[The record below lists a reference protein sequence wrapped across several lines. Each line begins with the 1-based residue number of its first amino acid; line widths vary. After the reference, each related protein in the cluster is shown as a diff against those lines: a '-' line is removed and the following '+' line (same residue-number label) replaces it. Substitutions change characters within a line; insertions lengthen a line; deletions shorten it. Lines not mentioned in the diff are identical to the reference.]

1 MLGIG
6 GNAISVVISILVALL
21 VFGVLIFVHE
31 LGHFTAARC
40 FGVCIREF
48 SIGMGPKLI
57 EPHLEEERH
66 VIFSASASDRRLCV
80 DEG

>member
-31 LGHFTAARC
+31 LRTFYRRA
-40 FGVCIREF
+40 
-48 SIGMGPKLI
+48 L
-57 EPHLEEERH
+57 L
-66 VIFSASASDRRLCV
+66 RRLHP
-80 DEG
+80 

>member
-57 EPHLEEERH
+57 SRTSKKTGTAYSL
-66 VIFSASASDRRLCV
+66 RLLPIGGFV